1 MKNLICTT
9 SFLQEL
15 NNIRQAIIENIIDL
29 MKRHNVNEIRSE
41 GLSYTPTICVDSYGE
56 CYTLD
61 SFEILNND
69 KFEHLVFNGSSENE
83 NTFVSAKQMD
93 IEWLIDVYNWIKDNQ
108 DNLFNE

>member
-29 MKRHNVNEIRSE
+29 MQRHNVNEIRPE
-41 GLSYTPTICVDSYGE
+41 DLSYTPTISIDSNGD

-61 SFEILNND
+61 SFEILNNG
-69 KFEHLVFNGSSENE
+69 KYEHLVFNGSCENE

-93 IEWLIDVYNWIKDNQ
+93 IEWLVDVYNWIKDNQ